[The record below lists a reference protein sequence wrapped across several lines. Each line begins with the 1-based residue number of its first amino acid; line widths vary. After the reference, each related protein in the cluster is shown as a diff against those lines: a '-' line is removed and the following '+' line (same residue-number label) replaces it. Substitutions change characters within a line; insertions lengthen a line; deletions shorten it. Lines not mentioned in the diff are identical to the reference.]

1 MIFQFPANIICR
13 RLGPCLWLP
22 SLAVSWGIVTLGVG
36 FTTSWTQLIACRI
49 LLGVL
54 EVWLMALLFF
64 DQVVVADDFDT
75 EWVLSWVHFLA
86 IVLVLS
92 L

>member
-1 MIFQFPANIICR
+1 MIFQFPANIVCR

-36 FTTSWTQLIACRI
+36 FTTNWTQLIACRI

-54 EVWLMALLFF
+54 EVCSMGST
-64 DQVVVADDFDT
+64 VVGGYVVADGLDA
-75 EWVLSWVHFLA
+75 ERILSRMHFLA
-86 IVLVLS
+86 LVLVLS
-92 L
+92 V